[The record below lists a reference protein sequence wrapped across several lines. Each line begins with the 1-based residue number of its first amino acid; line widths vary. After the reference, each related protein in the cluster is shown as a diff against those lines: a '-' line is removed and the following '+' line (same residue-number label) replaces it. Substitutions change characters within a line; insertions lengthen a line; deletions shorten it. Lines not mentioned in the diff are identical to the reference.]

1 MTSGASPSGPDATLG
16 NFTVP
21 RLTTERLL
29 LREPQTRDFTAY
41 AEHMCDAEATQYMG
55 GALDRRAAWR
65 AFLVG
70 AGSWIVTGSGWWT
83 LEERVTGAIIG
94 TVGAF
99 FREANIDRGRD
110 ADLELGWVVF
120 RPFAKRG
127 FAREAAGA
135 ALAWSLARHDP
146 ARVIAH
152 ISKENVASIA
162 VSRALGMAHVGEVD
176 FYGEPT
182 ELYAIERNAATD

>member
-1 MTSGASPSGPDATLG
+1 MTSVASPSGPDATLG

-41 AEHMCDAEATQYMG
+41 AEHMCDDEATQYMG
-55 GALDRRAAWR
+55 GALDRRGAWR

-70 AGSWIVTGSGWWT
+70 AGNWIVTGSGWWT
-83 LEERVTGAIIG
+83 LEERATGTIVG

-99 FREANIDRGRD
+99 FRDTNIDRGRD

-127 FAREAAGA
+127 FAREAARA

-162 VSRALGMAHVGEVD
+162 VSRALGMTHVGEVD
-176 FYGEPT
+176 FYGEPSQ
-182 ELYAIERNAATD
+182 LYAIERQAAAD